1 MTAKRRNA
9 ILGYLCISP
18 WLVGL
23 LAFIV
28 YPLIY
33 NVYLSFTVYN
43 GFAPPEWTGLD
54 NYARMFFGDDVF
66 WKAAWNT
73 VYYTIFACIV
83 GIPFTILMAL
93 AMKVEVKETPII
105 RAILVIPSVLP
116 IFALSLVFVW
126 LLNPRFGLVNY
137 LFSFAGVRGIDWLGS
152 PQWAKFS
159 LVLLAQLGA
168 GQVALI
174 YLAAMQGI
182 SEELYDAARIDGA
195 NAWQRFWRITL
206 PLITPV
212 LQYQVIIGIGLGL
225 SVFTQAYVM
234 TNGGPQDSTLF
245 YALYLY
251 RQVFSYADF
260 GYGAAMATMLFV
272 VSLVLA
278 ILVFRASRKRVYYE
292 AIG

>member
-1 MTAKRRNA
+1 LTYTRRQ
-9 ILGYLCISP
+9 ILLGYLFITP

-23 LAFIV
+23 GAFII

-33 NVYLSFTVYN
+33 NIYLGFTQYN
-43 GFAPPEWTGLD
+43 GFAPPVWIGLD
-54 NYARMFFGDDVF
+54 NYARMLGDDVF
-66 WKAAWNT
+66 WHACWNT
-73 VYYTIFACIV
+73 AYYTVLAVVV
-83 GIPFTILMAL
+83 GVPFTILMAL
-93 AMKVEVKETPII
+93 AMKVEMRETPII

-137 LFSFAGVRGIDWLGS
+137 FLGLIGLPTLDWLGD
-152 PQWAKFS
+152 PMWAKFS
-159 LVLLAQLGA
+159 IVLLAQLGA

-182 SEELYDAARIDGA
+182 PQDLYDAATIDGA
-195 NAWQRFWRITL
+195 GPVRCFWAITL

-234 TNGGPQDSTLF
+234 TGGGPQDSTLF

-251 RQVFSYADF
+251 QQVFSYSDF
-260 GYGAAMATMLFV
+260 GFAAAMATVLFL
-272 VSLVLA
+272 VSVVLA
-278 ILVFRASRKRVYYE
+278 VLVFRASARRVHYE

>member
-1 MTAKRRNA
+1 MIEKRRKML
-9 ILGYLCISP
+9 LGYLFVSP
-18 WLVGL
+18 WVIGL
-23 LAFIV
+23 GVFII

-33 NVYLSFTVYN
+33 NIYLGFTEYN
-43 GFAPPEWTGLD
+43 GFGEPFWIGWD
-54 NYARMFFGDDVF
+54 NYVRMFTQDDVF
-66 WKAAWNT
+66 WKSVSNT
-73 VYYTIFACIV
+73 LIYTLLSCAV

-93 AMKVEVKETPII
+93 AMKVEVAETPII

-116 IFALSLVFVW
+116 VFALSLVFVW

-137 LFSFAGVRGIDWLGS
+137 LLSFLGVPPIDWVGD
-152 PQWAKFS
+152 PAWAKFS
-159 LVLLAQLGA
+159 LVLLSQLGA

-182 SEELYDAARIDGA
+182 SQDFYDAATLDGA
-195 NAWQRFWRITL
+195 NAWQKFWTITF

-212 LQYQVIIGIGLGL
+212 LQYQIIIGIGLGL

-234 TNGGPQDSTLF
+234 TGGGPQDSTLF

-251 RQVFSYADF
+251 QQVFSYADY
-260 GYGAAMATMLFV
+260 GYGAAMATVLFL

-278 ILVFRASRKRVYYE
+278 ILVFRASANRVRYE
-292 AIG
+292 T